1 MSKLEKMKNSL
12 LSSIEIDMQQI
23 EEIKQQPQSQIDL
36 MGGVKEWYRST
47 GCSNYYNEIVQA
59 IKSAEYKYP
68 DSDSVWE
75 KAERI
80 KDEIVREKL
89 SYLSIQIKYV
99 FYKEIQVLE
108 TLI

>member
-1 MSKLEKMKNSL
+1 MSKLEKMKECL
-12 LSSIEIDMQQI
+12 QSSIEIDMQQI
-23 EEIKQQPQSQIDL
+23 EEIKQQPKSQIDV
-36 MGGVKEWYRST
+36 MGGVKEWYATT
-47 GCSNYYNEIVQA
+47 GCSSYYTEVVNA

-89 SYLSIQIKYV
+89 SLVQ
-99 FYKEIQVLE
+99 L
-108 TLI
+108 

>member
-1 MSKLEKMKNSL
+1 MSKLEKMKECL

-23 EEIKQQPQSQIDL
+23 EEIKQQPKSQIDV
-36 MGGVKEWYRST
+36 MGGVKEWYATT
-47 GCSNYYNEIVQA
+47 GCSSYYTEIVNA

-89 SYLSIQIKYV
+89 SLVQ
-99 FYKEIQVLE
+99 L
-108 TLI
+108 

>member
-1 MSKLEKMKNSL
+1 MSKLEKMKECL

-23 EEIKQQPQSQIDL
+23 EEIKQQPQSQINF

-75 KAERI
+75 KAEKI

-89 SYLSIQIKYV
+89 SLVQ
-99 FYKEIQVLE
+99 L
-108 TLI
+108 

>member
-1 MSKLEKMKNSL
+1 MSKLDKMRNYLKQV
-12 LSSIEIDMQQI
+12 IEINFDYI

-47 GCSNYYNEIVQA
+47 GCSSYYTEIVNA
-59 IKSAEYKYP
+59 IKFAEYKYP

>member
-1 MSKLEKMKNSL
+1 MSKLEKMKECL

-23 EEIKQQPQSQIDL
+23 EEIKQQPQSQIAF

-47 GCSNYYNEIVQA
+47 SCSLYYDEIIAA
-59 IKSAEYKYP
+59 IKIAGYKYP

-75 KAERI
+75 KAERV

-89 SYLSIQIKYV
+89 SWIAL
-99 FYKEIQVLE
+99 
-108 TLI
+108 

>member
-1 MSKLEKMKNSL
+1 MSKLEKMKKCL

-23 EEIKQQPQSQIDL
+23 EEIKQQPQSQINF
-36 MGGVKEWYRST
+36 MGGVKEWYRIT

-89 SYLSIQIKYV
+89 SLIQ
-99 FYKEIQVLE
+99 L
-108 TLI
+108 

>member
-23 EEIKQQPQSQIDL
+23 EEIKQMPQSQIDF
-36 MGGVKEWYRST
+36 MGGVAEWYATT
-47 GCSNYYNEIVQA
+47 GCSNYYKEIVQA

-75 KAERI
+75 KAERV

-89 SYLSIQIKYV
+89 SWIAL
-99 FYKEIQVLE
+99 
-108 TLI
+108 

>member
-1 MSKLEKMKNSL
+1 MSKLEKMKECL
-12 LSSIEIDMQQI
+12 LSSIEINMQQI
-23 EEIKQQPQSQIDL
+23 EEIKQQPKSQIEL
-36 MGGVKEWYRST
+36 MGGVKEWYRCT
-47 GCSNYYNEIVQA
+47 GCSNYYKEIVQA

-89 SYLSIQIKYV
+89 SLIQ
-99 FYKEIQVLE
+99 L
-108 TLI
+108 

>member
-1 MSKLEKMKNSL
+1 MRKLEKMKECL
-12 LSSIEIDMQQI
+12 LSSIEINMQQI
-23 EEIKQQPQSQIDL
+23 EEIKQQPKSQIEL
-36 MGGVKEWYRST
+36 MGGVKEWYRCT
-47 GCSNYYNEIVQA
+47 GCSNYYKEIVQA

-89 SYLSIQIKYV
+89 SLIQ
-99 FYKEIQVLE
+99 L
-108 TLI
+108 

>member
-1 MSKLEKMKNSL
+1 MSKLEKMKECL

-23 EEIKQQPQSQIDL
+23 EEIKQQPKSQIDV
-36 MGGVKEWYRST
+36 MGGVKEWYATT
-47 GCSNYYNEIVQA
+47 GCSSYYTEIVNA

-89 SYLSIQIKYV
+89 SYLSIQIKHV
-99 FYKEIQVLE
+99 FYKEILVLK